1 MLRRSAPRRWSPN
14 PAASLAALLFV
25 VAVFPFA
32 LPVVAGAAGSWSPAG
47 TMTAPR
53 RSPTATL
60 LTTGPNAG
68 KVLVAGGSVVG
79 PSGITYLASAE
90 LYDPATNAWAP
101 TGGLATP
108 RRSHTATRLLD
119 GRVLVAGGFNG
130 AYLASAELYNPH
142 TGLWSPAGGLSLAR
156 QYHTATLLGNGRV
169 LVAGGFDNR
178 THALVELFDPATGG
192 WSRAADLLTPR
203 DSHTATLLPDGRVF
217 VAGGYFQGVNSSPTL
232 SATEVYHPIANTW
245 SPAESMAIARYGHTA
260 TALADGR
267 MLVAGG
273 VDGGAS
279 VEIYRPDNNS
289 WKATASLTWPRYAHT
304 ATPLPGGKV
313 LIAGGVSADLFGA
326 FTLDHTEVFDPA
338 APGPVGP
345 GAWSD
350 AGRLATPRAFHAD
363 VALAGGRVL
372 AAGGLSDSGGAQR
385 SVDTGEMH
393 CPAATPPVVTRPPRL
408 WIPFIS
414 RPPSASG
421 LPC

>member
-1 MLRRSAPRRWSPN
+1 
-14 PAASLAALLFV
+14 
-25 VAVFPFA
+25 
-32 LPVVAGAAGSWSPAG
+32 
-47 TMTAPR
+47 
-53 RSPTATL
+53 
-60 LTTGPNAG
+60 
-68 KVLVAGGSVVG
+68 
-79 PSGITYLASAE
+79 
-90 LYDPATNAWAP
+90 
-101 TGGLATP
+101 
-108 RRSHTATRLLD
+108 
-119 GRVLVAGGFNG
+119 
-130 AYLASAELYNPH
+130 
-142 TGLWSPAGGLSLAR
+142 
-156 QYHTATLLGNGRV
+156 
-169 LVAGGFDNR
+169 
-178 THALVELFDPATGG
+178 
-192 WSRAADLLTPR
+192 
-203 DSHTATLLPDGRVF
+203 
-217 VAGGYFQGVNSSPTL
+217 
-232 SATEVYHPIANTW
+232 
-245 SPAESMAIARYGHTA
+245 MAIARYGHTA

-304 ATPLPGGKV
+304 V
-313 LIAGGVSADLFGA
+313 IAGGVSDDLFGA

-414 RPPSASG
+414 RPPGFPHSRSAFSSHVSVTVPPASEICPGAYTRVKVPRIVFPSAST
-421 LPC
+421 LLFRRWESHSLIHQ